1 MDEPGPLLERL
12 KRGAENA
19 LVDELSQ
26 TVKVLQRGVP
36 TLHENFRG
44 QLAPHTVEV
53 VDVGGLDQ
61 DAMEIEVL
69 AGSGVVAALVLNLNS
84 KARLIKVSLD
94 LK

>member
-44 QLAPHTVEV
+44 QLTPHTVEV

-69 AGSGVVAALVLNLNS
+69 AGSGVVAALVLNLNN
-84 KARLIKVSLD
+84 KARLIKGSLN